1 MNPTARK
8 LTALS
13 LAAVMG
19 LGLAACSG
27 GSGNGD
33 ATGTASPTPG
43 TTAEPTS
50 YADQIVVGI
59 TAEPKYI
66 EPNAP
71 GMGPA
76 EVQVSQQIFEGLVRT
91 GDDGSIE
98 PVLATDWT
106 ISDDGLTYTF
116 NLVQGVKF
124 SNGEDVEPSDWV
136 WSFYRARDYET
147 SNYRYIAEAIDTVE
161 ATDEQ
166 VVITLTEPNAAFL
179 AELGCFNMVLGDQ
192 SYAESMSDE
201 EYLKNP
207 IGTGPYM
214 LKDWTQG
221 SSLTL
226 EANPYYRVEG
236 MPKTKEIKYVLIA
249 DDNTR
254 LMQLQSGQID
264 QAKHLIINSSLVSSQ
279 AVRETADC
287 IRVSSICALVIGKM
301 MHAAELGIRLAVA
314 PDSYCRQ
321 EDLLLPEED
330 YVTIVGNLL
339 ENAVEELSRGEHDL
353 KEIRLAL
360 YCRPDCN
367 VIVCEDTGGGVDPEI
382 QPHIFEKGVSSKG
395 EGRGLGLCLIHQ
407 LVEQHHGTIDVMTEA
422 GAGTCFTLTF
432 TDSVPE
438 EA

>member
-1 MNPTARK
+1 MHESYRTETDGPVSCRGD
-8 LTALS
+8 
-13 LAAVMG
+13 G

-91 GDDGSIE
+91 GRRRLYRARPGHR
-98 PVLATDWT
+98 LT

-254 LMQLQSGQID
+254 LMQLQSGPD
-264 QAKHLIINSSLVSSQ
+264 RRGPHLPLLSRPGRGEQRGPGAGHLP
-279 AVRETADC
+279 
-287 IRVSSICALVIGKM
+287 L
-301 MHAAELGIRLAVA
+301 H
-314 PDSYCRQ
+314 P
-321 EDLLLPEED
+321 DLLSD
-330 YVTIVGNLL
+330 
-339 ENAVEELSRGEHDL
+339 R
-353 KEIRLAL
+353 
-360 YCRPDCN
+360 
-367 VIVCEDTGGGVDPEI
+367 
-382 QPHIFEKGVSSKG
+382 
-395 EGRGLGLCLIHQ
+395 
-407 LVEQHHGTIDVMTEA
+407 QHHEA
-422 GAGTCFTLTF
+422 SL
-432 TDSVPE
+432 
-438 EA
+438 

>member
-1 MNPTARK
+1 MHESYRTETDGPVSCRGDGPGPGRLLWRQRK
-8 LTALS
+8 W
-13 LAAVMG
+13 G
-19 LGLAACSG
+19 RHRHRI
-27 GSGNGD
+27 
-33 ATGTASPTPG
+33 PYPR

-179 AELGCFNMVLGDQ
+179 AELGCFNMDAGRPVLCREHERRGVPED
-192 SYAESMSDE
+192 
-201 EYLKNP
+201 P

-214 LKDWTQG
+214 LKDWTQ
-221 SSLTL
+221 
-226 EANPYYRVEG
+226 
-236 MPKTKEIKYVLIA
+236 
-249 DDNTR
+249 
-254 LMQLQSGQID
+254 
-264 QAKHLIINSSLVSSQ
+264 
-279 AVRETADC
+279 
-287 IRVSSICALVIGKM
+287 
-301 MHAAELGIRLAVA
+301 AAA
-314 PDSYCRQ
+314 
-321 EDLLLPEED
+321 
-330 YVTIVGNLL
+330 
-339 ENAVEELSRGEHDL
+339 
-353 KEIRLAL
+353 
-360 YCRPDCN
+360 
-367 VIVCEDTGGGVDPEI
+367 
-382 QPHIFEKGVSSKG
+382 
-395 EGRGLGLCLIHQ
+395 
-407 LVEQHHGTIDVMTEA
+407 
-422 GAGTCFTLTF
+422 
-432 TDSVPE
+432 
-438 EA
+438 